1 MDNLK
6 TLTSQVK
13 NILET
18 VPETRNSDNRLYYVV
33 CATIGKKNGIDIEK
47 MSMPHFLLHLKDYG
61 MPAFE
66 SVRRTRQK
74 IQETYPELAADRDVE
89 AQRELN
95 EEAFLEYARGGAV

>member
-6 TLTSQVK
+6 SLTKLVK
-13 NILET
+13 SILEKE
-18 VPETRNSDNRLYYVV
+18 PDTRSSDNRLYYAV
-33 CATIGKKNGIDIEK
+33 CAKIGAENGVDINK

-74 IQETYPELAADRDVE
+74 IQADNRELAADRDVE

-95 EEAFLEYARGGAV
+95 EEKYRDYAKGL